1 MDKQKPINLRVSDEL
16 HKKVQDEA
24 KRKGVSMCG
33 LIRMIII
40 EHIERSGCN
49 G

>member
-1 MDKQKPINLRVSDEL
+1 MDKEQPINLRVSAEL

-24 KRKGVSMCG
+24 KRKGISMCG
-33 LIRMIII
+33 LIRMIIL
-40 EHIERSGCN
+40 EHLERSGSN